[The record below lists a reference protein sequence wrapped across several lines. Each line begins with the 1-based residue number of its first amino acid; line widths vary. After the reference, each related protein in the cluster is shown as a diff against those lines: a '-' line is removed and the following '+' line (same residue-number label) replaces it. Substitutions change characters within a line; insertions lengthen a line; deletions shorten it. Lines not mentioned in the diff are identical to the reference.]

1 MKMNALVMV
10 LAVFVSSVAGNVFA
24 GDRYGKQKVVYHI
37 NYDVPQAQAGAL
49 RIYRIISML

>member
-1 MKMNALVMV
+1 MKMNALVTV
-10 LAVFVSSVAGNVFA
+10 LAVFVCSVANVVA